1 MTVVNTRRSAVAGC
15 LAGLML
21 CGCCIVTS
29 SSQALGDTTGS
40 NDSIVRAAVE
50 NFGQCFREYA
60 YQDSSESPSEISSE
74 DEAHSDNE
82 ICGMPS
88 ISAHDFVN
96 ALNRNYGKINGC
108 ALSAESS
115 LTSNGLTMQLN
126 IKDGTKT
133 VGRGLLYDDSG
144 KGIYLSMSAMEDSLF
159 NVTIFFDEYS
169 SKRSEYIAN
178 TMMAVIMTADPTL
191 STAEVESLAVDWID
205 SLENV
210 SRSEAISRVS
220 KNGITYTLASWDN
233 DDVWAVDVQVE

>member
-1 MTVVNTRRSAVAGC
+1 MGTRFQ
-15 LAGLML
+15 
-21 CGCCIVTS
+21 VT
-29 SSQALGDTTGS
+29 GTTK
-40 NDSIVRAAVE
+40 E
-50 NFGQCFREYA
+50 
-60 YQDSSESPSEISSE
+60 
-74 DEAHSDNE
+74 
-82 ICGMPS
+82 
-88 ISAHDFVN
+88 
-96 ALNRNYGKINGC
+96 RNYCSDGQAQRFDSTG
-108 ALSAESS
+108 A
-115 LTSNGLTMQLN
+115 N

-133 VGRGLLYDDSG
+133 VGRGLLYDGSG

-205 SLENV
+205 SVEDV
-210 SRSEAISRVS
+210 SRSEALSRVS

>member
-1 MTVVNTRRSAVAGC
+1 MRHAV
-15 LAGLML
+15 
-21 CGCCIVTS
+21 
-29 SSQALGDTTGS
+29 
-40 NDSIVRAAVE
+40 
-50 NFGQCFREYA
+50 
-60 YQDSSESPSEISSE
+60 
-74 DEAHSDNE
+74 
-82 ICGMPS
+82 
-88 ISAHDFVN
+88 
-96 ALNRNYGKINGC
+96 NRNYGKINGC

-159 NVTIFFDEYS
+159 NATIFFDEYS

-210 SRSEAISRVS
+210 SRSEALSRVS